1 MYKNCKNLREK
12 VQALLF
18 SKQMIQIYNNGAR
31 EKSQWLTAFP
41 VLVENPGLVPS
52 THITAYSCS

>member
-12 VQALLF
+12 VQALWF
-18 SKQMIQIYNNGAR
+18 SKQMIQIYNIGAR

-41 VLVENPGLVPS
+41 VLVESLSLVPS
-52 THITAYSCS
+52 THITAFSCS